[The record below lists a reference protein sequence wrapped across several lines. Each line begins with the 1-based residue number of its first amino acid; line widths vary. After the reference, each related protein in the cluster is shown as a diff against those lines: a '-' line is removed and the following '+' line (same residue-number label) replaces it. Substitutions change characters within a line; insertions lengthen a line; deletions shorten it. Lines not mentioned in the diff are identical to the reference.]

1 MEVLVRGLEHAAKWI
16 RSHPRVE
23 RAGFRRAIRQPLR
36 EVQLVPKDSYV
47 SIAGVEKAVRASL
60 YHDLCGVHLLP
71 LPPNSGKTTVVRRL
85 ANKMLDEGDCSGIVY
100 LDLEHEVQYWQN
112 IDQCSTSL
120 AVARCLDV
128 SYANLYPHFESFRT
142 QYGKPV
148 VVIVDNADDIL
159 LASRFR
165 QDLVSMATT
174 SNNTRDFIV
183 MMLFRRVEVAN
194 VVRSWNGNVKIHLV
208 PRPSDLDSLV
218 PTDAELK
225 EAVRRQ
231 QLDLEPAANDM
242 LIRMSRDSQSVG
254 FVAEAASLLRG
265 HEPET
270 RTESF
275 LSKLLAPDLHVAQT
289 GWKSWREALQE

>member
-1 MEVLVRGLEHAAKWI
+1 MEVLVHALEHAAKRI

-23 RAGFRRAIRQPLR
+23 RAGIRRAIRQPLR

-47 SIAGVEKAVRASL
+47 PMAGVEKAVRASL

-71 LPPNSGKTTVVRRL
+71 LPPNSGKTTVVKRL
-85 ANKMLDEGDCSGIVY
+85 ANKMLDEGDCSGVVY
-100 LDLEHEVQYWQN
+100 LDLEHEVQHWEN

-120 AVARCLDV
+120 AVARRLDV
-128 SYANLYPHFESFRT
+128 SYGNLYTHFESFRK

-165 QDLVSMATT
+165 QDLVSLATT

-183 MMLFRRVEVAN
+183 IMLLRRVEVAN

-225 EAVRRQ
+225 DAVRRQ
-231 QLDLEPAANDM
+231 QLDLEPAANDE
-242 LIRMSRDSQSVG
+242 LIRMSLGSQSVG

-265 HEPET
+265 YEPKT
-270 RTESF
+270 RTKSF
-275 LSKLLAPDLHVAQT
+275 LSKLLAPDLHVAQA
-289 GWKSWREALQE
+289 GWSSWREALQE